1 MREKKEGEGQT
12 GMKVE
17 LREEAPYSASLK
29 KEWEELL
36 MASPFR
42 NPFLTPAW
50 NENWL
55 RHFGQSLEAKVLVFR
70 DLNQNLVALG
80 TFIASEKEKE
90 GRGFSLLGSSD
101 VWDYRDLIILPG
113 WEEQVYR
120 SLAGYFRESAW
131 EYLELKGISEF
142 SPTARFFPSFMQS
155 CGFSVEQEMEEV
167 AVYLDLPTSWEIFLE
182 GLNSKNRHELRRKMR
197 RLEKE
202 TNFGLSKAEDPLA
215 LSGKMGIFFDLHRK
229 SRKDKEEFMTPEM
242 KSYFAEIAARFQERG
257 WLSLT
262 FLQIEGKEVAT
273 FFSFEFSG
281 TEYVYNSG
289 YDPEF
294 SRFSPG
300 IVLAALCIRQA
311 IEKRMVRFNFLRGR
325 EKYKYQLGGKEEK
338 IYRIRV
344 EKS

>member
-1 MREKKEGEGQT
+1 MKEKREGDGPRGRE
-12 GMKVE
+12 VE
-17 LREEAPYSASLK
+17 LHEEASYSGTLK
-29 KEWEELL
+29 EEWEKLL

-42 NPFLTPAW
+42 NPFLTPTW

-55 RHFGQSLEAKVLVFR
+55 RHFGQSLGTKILAFR
-70 DLNQNLVALG
+70 DSDRNLVALG
-80 TFIASEKEKE
+80 TFVGSQKE
-90 GRGFSLLGSSD
+90 GKRFSLLGSSD
-101 VWDYRDLIILPG
+101 VWDYRDLIIIPG
-113 WEEQVYR
+113 WEEQVCR
-120 SLAGYFRESAW
+120 SLAGYFRESPW
-131 EYLELKGISEF
+131 ESLELKGISEF
-142 SPTARFFPSFMQS
+142 SPTARFFPFFMQS
-155 CGFSVEQEMEEV
+155 CGFAVEQEVEEV
-167 AVYLDLPTSWEIFLE
+167 AVYLDLPSGWEIFLE

-202 TNFGLSKAEDPLA
+202 TNFKFSRADDPLG
-215 LSGKMGIFFDLHRK
+215 LSGKMEIFFDLHRK

-242 KSYFAEIAARFQERG
+242 KTYFAEIAARFQERG

-273 FFSFEFSG
+273 FLSFEFSG

-311 IEKRMVRFNFLRGR
+311 IERRLVRFNFLRGR
-325 EKYKYQLGGKEEK
+325 EKYKYQLGGREER

-344 EKS
+344 KKS

>member
-1 MREKKEGEGQT
+1 MREEKEVEGQP
-12 GMKVE
+12 GMEVE
-17 LREEAPYSASLK
+17 LREEAPYSGSLK
-29 KEWEELL
+29 EEWGKLL

-42 NPFLTPAW
+42 NPFLTPTW

-55 RHFGQSLEAKVLVFR
+55 RHFGQSLEAKVLAFR
-70 DLNQNLVALG
+70 DSNRNLVALG
-80 TFIASEKEKE
+80 TFVGSQKE
-90 GRGFSLLGSSD
+90 GKGFSLLGSSD
-101 VWDYRDLIILPG
+101 VWDYRDLIIIPG
-113 WEEQVYR
+113 WEEQVCR
-120 SLAGYFRESAW
+120 SLAGYFRESPW

-142 SPTARFFPSFMQS
+142 SPTARFFPVFMQS
-155 CGFSVEQEMEEV
+155 YGFAVEQEVEEI
-167 AVYLDLPTSWEIFLE
+167 AVYLDLPSGWEIFLE
-182 GLNSKNRHELRRKMR
+182 GLNSKNRHELRRKVR

-202 TNFGLSKAEDPLA
+202 TNFEFSRADDPLG
-215 LSGKMGIFFDLHRK
+215 LSGKMEIFFDLHRK

-242 KSYFAEIAARFQERG
+242 KTYFAEIAARFQERG

-262 FLQIEGKEVAT
+262 FLKIEGREVAA
-273 FFSFEFSG
+273 FLSFEFSG

-311 IEKRMVRFNFLRGR
+311 IEKRLMRFNFLRGK
-325 EKYKYQLGGKEEK
+325 EKYKYQLGGREEK

-344 EKS
+344 KKS